1 VTVWGA
7 PRLPPN
13 FVSRPGLVEI
23 LEAPVPLAIVHG
35 PAGAGK
41 TSLLAE
47 WAAGTAQHGVWVQF
61 ETADTTGPA
70 AVSMIAAELSA
81 AGMIA
86 EPNPLHLADAAM
98 AGGADEWSLLRRGLQ
113 ALGRELVLVID
124 RADLLIPSELQSL
137 LSILPRVEGL
147 RLVLSTRR
155 ISVVDASTPVVGVV
169 RSVIGWKE
177 LAFSRSDVR
186 VALGAGETER
196 LVDEVVRFGGSP
208 LLTRALAAAGPRT
221 SDVPERIARAVDTYA
236 SYVWANTAAS
246 GDSGASAE
254 QYRSFLL
261 SISIADVLDAEL
273 AETLSGSPLA
283 AALLDRAER
292 DGLGL
297 WHGEGATRTFTL
309 TPLLRETF
317 LRELTG
323 ERRGSLVE
331 LRRQVAVWSHAHGRP
346 FEALDFAVRAKDLAF
361 ASTVARSSW
370 MLLLR
375 NHGSQVIET
384 FATTPLVALRQYP
397 LLSLL
402 LALIFNARAHHRV
415 RAIEFF
421 GLAIASSRIL
431 GSRAAPA
438 DRALF
443 RTIESSS
450 LRVLGSFEPAL
461 SAAESAYETLMGLDL
476 EDLARLGR
484 LRPAMFNHIGT
495 SFFYNGCMEKAM
507 ASFRRS
513 SSIGEAE
520 NVPSGL
526 EGLALEAGAAA
537 ITGDLVTAEDRSADA
552 VRRHWPDG
560 WITGYMG
567 SFYQV
572 AEAFIALE
580 RFDEDKADEHVR
592 SLDRHRATIEHW
604 PILAHLDALIAMF
617 RGDPDRALLDLERE
631 IATHSK
637 RSSLGPFTAARLRA
651 TRSLLHLAAGDA
663 DAAENALAVQGRRAR
678 RDTVAL
684 ARIMLARGNPDGA
697 LELLGQAAPGNDQ
710 TPRVEGEVLVL
721 RAAALTAGSRNEAS
735 AATRRAATF
744 LMHHHQGLAFALI
757 PELHQRPMMPGML
770 AVNPAL
776 ASAPSLVPVAET
788 RVSLTAREEAVA
800 EQLARFASISD
811 IATALTVS
819 PNTVKSQLRS
829 IYRKLGVSNRAD
841 AIAVLSQRR
850 VP

>member
-1 VTVWGA
+1 MTVWGA

-13 FVSRPGLVEI
+13 LVSRPRLVEI
-23 LEAPVPLAIVHG
+23 LESPVALAIVHG

-47 WAAGTAQHGVWVQF
+47 WAAGTAQHGIWVQF
-61 ETADTTGPA
+61 ETADTTGAA

-81 AGMIA
+81 AGMVA

-113 ALGRELVLVID
+113 ALGRDLVLVID
-124 RADLLIPSELQSL
+124 RADLLIPSELHSL

-169 RSVIGWKE
+169 RAIIGWKE

-186 VALGAGETER
+186 VALGAGVTER
-196 LVDEVVRFGGSP
+196 LIDEVMRFGGSP
-208 LLTRALAAAGPRT
+208 LLARALAAAGPRT
-221 SDVPERIARAVDTYA
+221 SDVPDRVARAVDTYA
-236 SYVWANTAAS
+236 SYLWANTAAS
-246 GDSGASAE
+246 GDSGATVE

-261 SISIADVLDAEL
+261 AISIADALDGEL
-273 AETLSGSPLA
+273 AETLSGSPHA
-283 AALLDRAER
+283 RALLDRAER

-317 LRELTG
+317 LNELRN

-331 LRRQVAVWSHAHGRP
+331 LRRQVAAWSYAHGRP
-346 FEALDFAVRAKDLAF
+346 FEALDFAVRGKDLAF
-361 ASTVARSSW
+361 ASTVARSAW
-370 MLLLR
+370 MMLLR
-375 NHGSQVIET
+375 NHGSQVIEL
-384 FATTPLVALRQYP
+384 FSTTPLVALRQYP

-415 RAIEFF
+415 RAIEYF

-431 GSRAAPA
+431 GSRATPP

-461 SAAESAYETLMGLDL
+461 TAAETAYNTLDGLNL

-484 LRPAMFNHIGT
+484 LQPALYNHIGT
-495 SFFYNGCMEKAM
+495 SFFYNGRLDEAM
-507 ASFRRS
+507 VSFRRS

-552 VRRHWPDG
+552 LLRHWPDG

-580 RFDEDKADEHVR
+580 RFDPEKADGHVR

-604 PILAHLDALIAMF
+604 PILAHLDALIALF
-617 RGDPDRALLDLERE
+617 RGEPDRALLDLERE
-631 IATHSK
+631 ISTHSK

-663 DAAENALAVQGRRAR
+663 DAAETALAVQGRRAQ

-684 ARIMLARGNPDGA
+684 ARIMLARGRPDGT
-697 LELLGQAAPGNDQ
+697 LELLGQTAPGNDK

-721 RAAALTAGSRNEAS
+721 RAAALAASRRDEAS
-735 AATRRAATF
+735 TATRRAAAF
-744 LMHHHQGLAFALI
+744 LEHSHQGLAFALI
-757 PELHQRPMMPGML
+757 PEIHQRLMLPGML

-776 ASAPSLVPVAET
+776 ASAPSLVPIAASPEP
-788 RVSLTAREEAVA
+788 LTAREEAVA
-800 EQLARFASISD
+800 EQLARFASASD
-811 IATALTVS
+811 IAEALTVS
-819 PNTVKSQLRS
+819 PNTVKSQLKS
-829 IYRKLGVSNRAD
+829 LYRKLGVSNRAD